1 MTNQETVLVTGGSG
15 LLGAALVH
23 QLVAEGREKPAVL
36 DINPTPTRL
45 DDVRDQ
51 VEYIVGDVG
60 DPDVL
65 HSVIGK
71 IRPSKIYHFA
81 AYLAEPCEKNP
92 PEAVRINVDGFM
104 HLLEEARRYD
114 VGQVLFSSSLSTY
127 GLDLADDEILDDRT
141 LQRPLSM
148 YGVTKL
154 FAEGM
159 GRFYKRKYGLDY
171 RGIRYP
177 AIVGPGVRA
186 TGYITYTSAMIEYS
200 ARGKPYTVTI
210 EPGTQVPLIHVEDAA
225 RAMIALG
232 RAPEENVQ
240 TLTYLINGVLPV
252 PTAGEMAEIVRQ
264 RIPGAQI
271 DFQPDPA
278 RQAILKLSARLIDD
292 ACARE
297 EWHWQPVYNTYEKLL
312 ESYLAELQGK

>member
-1 MTNQETVLVTGGSG
+1 MTNQQSVLVTGGSG

-23 QLVAEGREKPAVL
+23 QLVEEGVEKPVVL

-45 DDVRDQ
+45 DDVSDQ
-51 VEYIVGDVG
+51 MEYVVGDVS

-65 HSVIGK
+65 HSVISK
-71 IRPSKIYHFA
+71 TRPVKIYHFA

-92 PEAVRINVDGFM
+92 RDAVRINVDGFI
-104 HLLEEARRYD
+104 HLLEEAQKND
-114 VGQVLFSSSLSTY
+114 VSQVLFSSSLGTY
-127 GLDLADDEILDDRT
+127 GLDLADDEVLTDRT
-141 LQRPLSM
+141 LQRPTSM
-148 YGVTKL
+148 YGITKL
-154 FAEGM
+154 FAEGV

-200 ARGKPYTVTI
+200 ARGEPYTITI
-210 EPGTQVPLIHVEDAA
+210 EPSTRVPLVHVEDAA
-225 RAMIALG
+225 RAMIVLG
-232 RAPEENVQ
+232 RAPVENIQ
-240 TLTYLINGVLPV
+240 TITYLINGVQPT
-252 PTAGEMAEIVRQ
+252 PTAGEMAEIVRR

-278 RQAILKLSARLIDD
+278 RQAVLKLSARLIDD
-292 ACARE
+292 AYARQ
-297 EWHWQPVYNTYEKLL
+297 EWNWQPVYDSYEKILD
-312 ESYLAELQGK
+312 SYLAALQA